1 MGKKPVKIYGED
13 NAHITEDYPYGFR
26 LRTQRKE
33 WIENK
38 IDKKGNL
45 KGQRECF
52 QTKNPK
58 TNQWNKPKCGTYSD
72 VIVGYLEHDPEIGK
86 ETIHFSALRMNAKE
100 EEINQFEKEF
110 DEVLLPEQK
119 QSMKDMIAWDRGM
132 KHVKWEIKSG
142 ESSQTHEEQQE
153 ILSKVWNLER
163 AKMMKEAKE
172 PK

>member
-1 MGKKPVKIYGED
+1 MAKKPVKIYGED
-13 NAHITEDYPYGFR
+13 NAHITDDYPYGFR

-33 WIENK
+33 WIESK
-38 IDKKGNL
+38 MDKKGNL

-58 TNQWNKPKCGTYSD
+58 TNEWNKPKCGTYSD

-86 ETIHFSALRMNAKE
+86 ETIHFRALRMNAKE
-100 EEINQFEKEF
+100 DEIKAFETEF
-110 DEVLLPEQK
+110 NEVLLPEQRK
-119 QSMKDMIAWDRGM
+119 TMKDMIAWDRGM
-132 KHVKWEIKSG
+132 KHVEWKIDP
-142 ESSQTHEEQQE
+142 ESTQTLEDQRE